1 MGRGMRTILIVLAG
15 VVAAG
20 AGAFVGLEVLWPVPR
35 IESKPALAP
44 VPPLQPVTRTS
55 TVVAPATIT
64 ISAIQKAMEAAAPRN
79 LDGNRKGATRE
90 LPLDLTI
97 GWTMNRGPLAVA
109 GRSDGLSV
117 SSQLTGT
124 LRANGTLAAVGNI
137 GGQFGGAIGNIIG
150 GLGGDVG
157 KQVQSLAG
165 KAFDQNAEVHGNVAI
180 TSRPTIL
187 PAWRIAP
194 NLGGQVTISDVS
206 LPIAGL
212 RLSVANEVKP
222 IVDKSVREQMAQ
234 LEARVRND
242 ASFERAAR
250 DEWTKLCKSYSLGV
264 ASASAPN
271 LWLEIKPKR
280 AFAAQPRIDAVGVNL
295 LVGVEAETRIVPA
308 ETKPTCPFPNQI
320 EIVPQLTQGHV
331 DIGVPIDIPFT
342 EVNKL
347 LAAQLVGK
355 TFPED
360 KSGSVDVTIRHV
372 EIAASGDQLLISL
385 VVNAHERSI
394 FSFGTDATVHVWGK
408 PALDRENQI
417 LRLTNIELD
426 INSSG
431 ALGLVGAAARAA
443 TPYLKPILAEKAVV
457 DLKPF
462 AADARKKIETVLGD
476 FQKSQTG
483 VKVSAQVDALLL
495 ESVAFDSQTLRIIAE
510 ADGHLNVA
518 VSELGVP

>member
-1 MGRGMRTILIVLAG
+1 MRTVLIVLVGAAAI
-15 VVAAG
+15 AAG
-20 AGAFVGLEVLWPVPR
+20 AYVGLEVLWPTPR
-35 IESKPALAP
+35 VESKPALALA
-44 VPPLQPVTRTS
+44 PPLQPVTRTS

-64 ISAIQKAMEAAAPRN
+64 ISAIQKAMEAAAPRS
-79 LDGNRKGATRE
+79 LDGSRSGATRE
-90 LPLDLTI
+90 LPLNLNI
-97 GWTMNRGPLAVA
+97 GWTMNRGPLAVV
-109 GRSDGLSV
+109 GRSDGLSI

-137 GGQFGGAIGNIIG
+137 GGQFGGALGNIIG

-157 KQVQSLAG
+157 KQVQNFAG

-222 IVDKSVREQMAQ
+222 IVDKSVREQTAQ

-242 ASFERAAR
+242 PSFERVAR
-250 DEWTKLCKSYSLGV
+250 DEWAKLCKSYSLGV
-264 ASASAPN
+264 ASADVPN

-280 AFAAQPRIDAVGVNL
+280 AFAAQPRIDAAGVNL
-295 LVGVEAETRIVPA
+295 LVGVEAETRVVPG

-320 EIVPQLTQGHV
+320 EIVPQLTEGHV

-360 KSGSVDVTIRHV
+360 KSGAVDMTVRHV
-372 EIAASGDQLLISL
+372 EIAASGDRLLISL
-385 VVNAHERSI
+385 VVNARARSI
-394 FSFGTDATVHVWGK
+394 FAFGTDATVHVWGK
-408 PALDRENQI
+408 PQLDRENQI
-417 LRLTNIELD
+417 LRLTDIELD
-426 INSSG
+426 INSAG
-431 ALGLVGAAARAA
+431 ALGLIGAAARAA
-443 TPYLKPILAEKAVV
+443 TSYLKPMLAEKAVV

-462 AADARKKIETVLGD
+462 AADARKKIETVLAG

-483 VKVSAQVDALLL
+483 VKIAAKVDALLL
-495 ESVAFDSQTLRIIAE
+495 ESVAFDSRTLRIIAE
-510 ADGHLNVA
+510 ADGRLNVA
-518 VSELGVP
+518 VSELGLP